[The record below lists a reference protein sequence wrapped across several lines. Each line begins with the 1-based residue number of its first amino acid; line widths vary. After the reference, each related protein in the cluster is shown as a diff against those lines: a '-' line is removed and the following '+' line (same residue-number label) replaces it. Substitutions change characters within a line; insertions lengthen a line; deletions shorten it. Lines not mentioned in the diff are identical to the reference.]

1 MALLSPCPSSV
12 LATGSRCPA
21 PRTSASEPPEAW
33 AEWADEWRDGSRIP
47 RARWE
52 PMGPPLLGSLPALA
66 ALAVG
71 AVRLRRLRRLRGSR
85 RWRSTL
91 RAANVDIEE
100 GEKVVGID
108 LGTTNSAVAA
118 LEAGKATVIPGA
130 DGARTTPSV
139 IAYTKTGETL
149 VGQKAKRQA
158 AVNPA
163 NTFYS
168 VKRFIGRLRNEI
180 DEEVSEVSY
189 GIVGEDEQ
197 AEGVL
202 GVRLE
207 CPHLEKQ
214 LSPEEIS
221 AQVLRTLAG
230 AASKYLQADVKKA
243 VITVPAYFNDSQRQA
258 TKDAGAIAGLEVL
271 RIVNEP
277 TAASLAYGLEK
288 RDNET
293 ILVFDLGGGTFDVS
307 VLVVGGGVCEVLA
320 TSGDTKLGGDNFDK
334 CIVDWLAH
342 RFATRT
348 LIDLREDPQSLQR
361 LTEAAEKAKIE
372 LSGVLSTTISLPF
385 ITVDEDGS
393 PLHIEEELTRG
404 EFEGLCSKLLERLRE
419 PVEKAL
425 KDSDLTYT
433 DLDEIVL
440 VGGSTRIGAVQELV
454 RSLVGGKELN
464 QSVNPDEVVAMGAA
478 VQAGVLAGEVKDL
491 VLLDVVPLSLSVATH
506 DGLSSVFLPRNT
518 RVPAKKTKVFS
529 TAMDNQPRVT
539 VEVVQGEFRKADDN
553 KQLGVFL
560 LDGIPPSPAGIPQIE
575 VTFDVDSNGILS
587 VSAYDRATR
596 KETKVTISGASTL
609 APEDVQE
616 KVAEAEKKAAEEAYY
631 EQVVMVKNDAES
643 AAYAVER
650 LLRDQR
656 RKLKPTKVE
665 VLESKLLL
673 ARDLLD
679 KEPPDTDLLKQV
691 TEDLREEVRNILKR
705 KVEEEYDVEQG
716 PTLSYGY
723 VQVQ

>member
-1 MALLSPCPSSV
+1 MALASPCPSGA

-21 PRTSASEPPEAW
+21 PRVPEVQQGAALSWEKLAPPV
-33 AEWADEWRDGSRIP
+33 
-47 RARWE
+47 
-52 PMGPPLLGSLPALA
+52 LLGALPVLA
-66 ALAVG
+66 AG
-71 AVRLRRLRRLRGSR
+71 TERLRRLRAR
-85 RWRSTL
+85 RRPWRAPTAL
-91 RAANVDIEE
+91 RAATVNVEE

-118 LEAGKATVIPGA
+118 LEAGKATVIPSA
-130 DGARTTPSV
+130 DGARTIPSV

-180 DEEVSEVSY
+180 RDEVGEVSY
-189 GIVGEDEQ
+189 KVVSEEE

-214 LSPEEIS
+214 RQLAPEEIS

-230 AASKYLQADVKKA
+230 DASKYLQADVKKA

-342 RFATRT
+342 RFASRT
-348 LIDLREDPQSLQR
+348 LIDLREEPQSLQR

-385 ITVDEDGS
+385 IAMDEEGS
-393 PLHIEEELTRG
+393 PLHLEEELTRR
-404 EFEGLCSKLLERLRE
+404 EFEGLCTKLLERLRD

-425 KDSDLTYT
+425 KDADLSYK
-433 DLDEIVL
+433 DLDEVVL

-529 TAMDNQPRVT
+529 TAEDNQARVT

-587 VSAYDRATR
+587 VGAYDRATR

-616 KVAEAEKKAAEEAYY
+616 KVAEAQKKAAEEAYY

-656 RKLKPTKVE
+656 RKLKPAKVE
-665 VLESKLLL
+665 VLESKLIL

-679 KEPPDTDLLKQV
+679 KEPPDTNLLKQV

-705 KVEEEYDVEQG
+705 KAYRQKTGVSLL
-716 PTLSYGY
+716 P
-723 VQVQ
+723 

>member
-1 MALLSPCPSSV
+1 MALVSPCPSSV

-21 PRTSASEPPEAW
+21 PRT
-33 AEWADEWRDGSRIP
+33 ADTQNG
-47 RARWE
+47 AHWE
-52 PMGPPLLGSLPALA
+52 GLAPPLLGVLPVLA
-66 ALAVG
+66 AG
-71 AVRLRRLRRLRGSR
+71 AVRQRLRGR
-85 RWRSTL
+85 RWRPVL
-91 RAANVDIEE
+91 RAANVDVEE

-118 LEAGKATVIPGA
+118 LEAGKATVIPAA

-168 VKRFIGRLRNEI
+168 VKRFIGRLRNEV
-180 DEEVSEVSY
+180 DEEASEVSY
-189 GIVGEDEQ
+189 SIVSEEEQ

-202 GVRLE
+202 GVRLD

-221 AQVLRTLAG
+221 AQVLRALAG
-230 AASKYLQADVKKA
+230 DASKYLQADVKKA
-243 VITVPAYFNDSQRQA
+243 VVTVPAYFNDSQRQA

-342 RFATRT
+342 RFASRT
-348 LIDLREDPQSLQR
+348 LIDLRLDPQSLQR

-372 LSGVLSTTISLPF
+372 LSGVETTTISLPF
-385 ITVDEDGS
+385 IIMDDDGS
-393 PLHIEEELTRG
+393 PLHIEEELTRS
-404 EFEGLCSKLLERLRE
+404 EFEGLCSKLLERLKE

-425 KDSDLTYT
+425 KDSDLSYE
-433 DLDEIVL
+433 DLDEVVL

-454 RSLVGGKELN
+454 RSLMGGKELN

-529 TAMDNQPRVT
+529 TATDNQPRVT

-609 APEDVQE
+609 APEDVQD

-631 EQVVMVKNDAES
+631 EGVVMVKNDAES

-656 RKLKPTKVE
+656 QKLKPAKVE

-679 KEPPDTDLLKQV
+679 KEPLDTDLLKQV

-716 PTLSYGY
+716 FVSPTDPDKERKRASL
-723 VQVQ
+723 